1 MMYQALYRKYRPKTF
16 DDVVGQEHITE
27 TLKKQVE
34 TGRLSHAYLFIGTRG
49 TGKTTCAKILA
60 KAVNCE
66 HPVNGNPCNRCAAC
80 RGIDD
85 GSILDVVELD
95 AASNNGVD
103 NVRALRDEAVFSPA
117 SVRKR
122 VYIVDEVHML
132 SNSAFNALLK
142 ILEEPPEHLMFIL
155 ATTELHKVPATILS
169 RCQRHSFKR
178 IPVDTITARLNFVAQ
193 QEHLDLQPDAA
204 ALLARMADGGMR
216 DALTLLDQC
225 CGNECISTDAVISA
239 IGLAGNLRTAQ
250 LLRSVAAGD
259 TAGALEQFRALWQD
273 GKDPSA
279 LLDELSML
287 QRDLLMQAVAPRGG
301 RELLSGAYDPVTLDE
316 LSGAFSSAQLL
327 ANLQSIQQTLGA
339 MASQPNPRIAA
350 ELCLIRLCRPE
361 LCDDVPTLCA
371 RMDKLE
377 QTVYSGAIPAP
388 PVSAPK
394 AKPEPKP
401 VFDDV
406 PPWEQPTPP
415 VSAPKAKPE
424 PKPVHDDV
432 PPWEPPAPPVSAPKA
447 KPEPKPVHDDVPP
460 WEPPAPP
467 VSAPKAK
474 PEPKPVHDDVPPWE
488 QPAPP
493 VSAPKAKPEPKPVFD
508 DIPPWEPPET
518 VPAPIPDSAPE
529 PVPKSEPEPEPIPE
543 PVSAP
548 APEAAPAEAGTFD
561 WQALCAY
568 MEREL
573 PVGIYHFLLDPL
585 QATGEL
591 SDGTLTLHLN
601 KAPAYPMFN
610 KPEIAE
616 KFRLAVQTLTGQN
629 VRVVMQPMD
638 TATQIKQ
645 RQIEEL
651 TRFPNVTIR

>member
-178 IPVDTITARLNFVAQ
+178 IPVDTITARLNYVAQ

-388 PVSAPK
+388 RASAPAPKAKPEPKPVFDDVPPWEPPVPPVSAPK

-406 PPWEQPTPP
+406 PPWEPPVPP
-415 VSAPKAKPE
+415 VSAPKGKPE
-424 PKPVHDDV
+424 PKPVF
-432 PPWEPPAPPVSAPKA
+432 
-447 KPEPKPVHDDVPP
+447 
-460 WEPPAPP
+460 
-467 VSAPKAK
+467 
-474 PEPKPVHDDVPPWE
+474 DDVPPWE

-508 DIPPWEPPET
+508 DVPPWEPPET
-518 VPAPIPDSAPE
+518 VPAPIPEPTPE
-529 PVPKSEPEPEPIPE
+529 PVPEPEPEPIPE

>member
-66 HPVNGNPCNRCAAC
+66 HPVNGNPCNQCAAC

-259 TAGALEQFRALWQD
+259 TAGALEQFRDLWQD

-388 PVSAPK
+388 APK
-394 AKPEPKP
+394 AKSEPKP
-401 VFDDV
+401 VF
-406 PPWEQPTPP
+406 
-415 VSAPKAKPE
+415 
-424 PKPVHDDV
+424 DDV

-447 KPEPKPVHDDVPP
+447 KPEPKPVFDDVPP

-474 PEPKPVHDDVPPWE
+474 PEPE
-488 QPAPP
+488 
-493 VSAPKAKPEPKPVFD
+493 PVFD
-508 DIPPWEPPET
+508 DVPPWEPPET
-518 VPAPIPDSAPE
+518 VPAPIPEPTPE

-585 QATGEL
+585 QAAGEL
-591 SDGTLTLHLN
+591 ADGTLTLHLN

>member
-66 HPVNGNPCNRCAAC
+66 HPVNGNPCNQCAAC

-85 GSILDVVELD
+85 GSVLDVVELD

-178 IPVDTITARLNFVAQ
+178 IPVDTITARLNYVAQ
-193 QEHLDLQPDAA
+193 QEHLNLQPDAA

-388 PVSAPK
+388 RASAPAPK

-401 VFDDV
+401 VF
-406 PPWEQPTPP
+406 
-415 VSAPKAKPE
+415 
-424 PKPVHDDV
+424 DDV

-447 KPEPKPVHDDVPP
+447 KPEPKPVFDDVPP

-474 PEPKPVHDDVPPWE
+474 PEPKPVFDDV
-488 QPAPP
+488 
-493 VSAPKAKPEPKPVFD
+493 
-508 DIPPWEPPET
+508 PPWEPPET
-518 VPAPIPDSAPE
+518 VPAPIPEPTPE
-529 PVPKSEPEPEPIPE
+529 PVPEPEPEPIPE

-585 QATGEL
+585 QAAGEL
-591 SDGTLTLHLN
+591 ADGTLTLHLN